1 MTSIVHSNGAT
12 VTSSQADAEQQLW
25 DSYNHLMMSPDV
37 ERLRKVFAREELFR
51 RTIDIPG
58 DIVECGV
65 FKGLLCSPKHW
76 RPSVWN
82 IAEYSQ
88 GVGAVL
94 LYMHEY

>member
-1 MTSIVHSNGAT
+1 MTSIAHSNGAT
-12 VTSSQADAEQQLW
+12 AISSKGDAEQQLW

-65 FKGLLCSPKHW
+65 FKGLLCKCNALKIIPGRIRTYGRTDLRST
-76 RPSVWN
+76 
-82 IAEYSQ
+82 
-88 GVGAVL
+88 
-94 LYMHEY
+94 